1 MTEPEAKERDVSK
14 STLDEILDKIKQR
27 LDKNNLSK
35 RIRITNRRSFI
46 GILTYK
52 KNKET
57 KTHRLYS
64 VSMVVDG
71 EDVDYIYAE
80 NGDNIARVIIEKSHY
95 TVLQDKDIKLE
106 EEKLI
111 SNIKITNENLFK
123 MVTHNEKELS
133 DDENP
138 NISKY
143 GIKPD
148 SSAAI
153 INLNTPY
160 NGRRMIDYL
169 GMDKKYNK
177 LNYLGLVKSSELTSK
192 DGKKRENEFVPVLMN
207 DEKNPTNILEIGEEY
222 LKYRPDLSKNEQIN
236 ADRTSDIY
244 GDGEQ
249 IKGARTTTNTGP
261 IDVFE
266 FPNAREISSD
276 KSHVMTLH
284 IRNKIDSIEKG
295 VSPTDGNNIEV
306 FIGRQYAGKT
316 EHALK
321 EGLDTHLTKLEATNE
336 ANRYQEFYSNIDRAN
351 DKGVRDVEEDVYS
364 SYERLANRI
373 INQCSEWDSI
383 FDKETLIQRI
393 QELHESPV
401 IEVDDQMVFYEI
413 VGEITVKNRGIS
425 IEKMNQIISN
435 AINNA
440 GLNEISERD
449 ANEINEIMKD
459 EMKIISQN
467 VKERQQTSSS
477 IDSKITEV
485 ANDRAKYLD
494 MAYKISKKSN
504 TYGIRDVY
512 DEIMKIKEENKE
524 INDVSLF
531 AQAKE
536 RLTNQRIKGD
546 TVA

>member
-80 NGDNIARVIIEKSHY
+80 NGDNIAR
-95 TVLQDKDIKLE
+95 DKDIKLE

-207 DEKNPTNILEIGEEY
+207 DEK
-222 LKYRPDLSKNEQIN
+222 K
-236 ADRTSDIY
+236 
-244 GDGEQ
+244 
-249 IKGARTTTNTGP
+249 
-261 IDVFE
+261 
-266 FPNAREISSD
+266 SD
-276 KSHVMTLH
+276 KH
-284 IRNKIDSIEKG
+284 IRN
-295 VSPTDGNNIEV
+295 
-306 FIGRQYAGKT
+306 R
-316 EHALK
+316 
-321 EGLDTHLTKLEATNE
+321 
-336 ANRYQEFYSNIDRAN
+336 R
-351 DKGVRDVEEDVYS
+351 
-364 SYERLANRI
+364 RI
-373 INQCSEWDSI
+373 
-383 FDKETLIQRI
+383 
-393 QELHESPV
+393 
-401 IEVDDQMVFYEI
+401 
-413 VGEITVKNRGIS
+413 
-425 IEKMNQIISN
+425 
-435 AINNA
+435 
-440 GLNEISERD
+440 
-449 ANEINEIMKD
+449 
-459 EMKIISQN
+459 
-467 VKERQQTSSS
+467 
-477 IDSKITEV
+477 SKI
-485 ANDRAKYLD
+485 
-494 MAYKISKKSN
+494 
-504 TYGIRDVY
+504 
-512 DEIMKIKEENKE
+512 
-524 INDVSLF
+524 
-531 AQAKE
+531 
-536 RLTNQRIKGD
+536 
-546 TVA
+546 